1 MIHRPGL
8 LVLLQRDNADEGIAV
23 LGDMNPLGAY
33 AGQTDAP
40 FSPFLKPRKTA
51 GVALSSSSF
60 RRSGVVGS
68 DQIKLSSGATAAKS
82 SGCRI
87 MRIANFGTYPTSAF
101 IKWVPMDIIPFPD
114 TIFMGKSGYR
124 ESLHQIF
131 WRGGKNDLSRSW
143 ACWRRLAAIIM
154 AGEWR
159 SVQMAIHIAGMRSGS
174 CKAWR

>member
-124 ESLHQIF
+124 ESLLPRLLPERKYGRHRRKIHPGEQRRMLRMQSDG
-131 WRGGKNDLSRSW
+131 RGGLIYGNDQ
-143 ACWRRLAAIIM
+143 M
-154 AGEWR
+154 EAG
-159 SVQMAIHIAGMRSGS
+159 
-174 CKAWR
+174 